1 MLREAFPSKT
11 PTASATVGEGLY
23 LYLPLKE
30 RSHLEVV
37 TRGVD
42 VLLKRLLRVTCLIA
56 PLVFE
61 EVS

>member
-11 PTASATVGEGLY
+11 PTATVGEGLY

-42 VLLKRLLRVTCLIA
+42 VLLKRLLRVKMSDRT
-56 PLVFE
+56 PHN
-61 EVS
+61 SKR